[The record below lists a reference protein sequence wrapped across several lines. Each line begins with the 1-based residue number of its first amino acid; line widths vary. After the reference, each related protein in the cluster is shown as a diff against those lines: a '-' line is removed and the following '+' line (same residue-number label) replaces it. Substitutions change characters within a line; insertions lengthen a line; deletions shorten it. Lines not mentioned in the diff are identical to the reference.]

1 MEGMCHRQKEQEQS
15 NCEIRG
21 SRGRLRT
28 GREGKAGLRLEEN
41 EGDTALQ
48 VHPRDPRGAGGSSRQ
63 EVC

>member
-1 MEGMCHRQKEQEQS
+1 MVFTVPAV
-15 NCEIRG
+15 
-21 SRGRLRT
+21 LV